1 MNGTKLTFKEIVQ
14 KLKEN
19 NIAINQVAHGDFGGG
34 WSNKYDG
41 VADIGP
47 SEEIDQYGGEECG
60 IEWYTVR
67 HFTDHDVY
75 IRIEASYYS
84 YEGVDFSN
92 AEYIEVQP
100 TKVTR
105 IEYLPVKHK

>member
-1 MNGTKLTFKEIVQ
+1 MNGTKLTFQEILE
-14 KLKEN
+14 KFKNN
-19 NIAINQVAHGDFGGG
+19 NITIKQVARGNFPDIE
-34 WSNKYDG
+34 
-41 VADIGP
+41 DIGP
-47 SEEIDQYGGEECG
+47 SDEIDQYGGEECG

-75 IRIEASYYS
+75 IRIEATYQS

-92 AEYIEVQP
+92 SEYIEVHP